1 VEFVSLINRVSVA
14 SKALAIMYFF
24 IVVDDDSFL
33 MASTVG
39 HRCTSAILL
48 ICVLF
53 EEQMLGGTLI
63 LSNYQLR
70 LPVRIAL
77 VVHPTIAASAEFVA
91 PRFVAHAHPAHPGS
105 GISSIGIAGALCNYL
120 HIAKFFEAFLAKLD
134 SKT

>member
-1 VEFVSLINRVSVA
+1 
-14 SKALAIMYFF
+14 
-24 IVVDDDSFL
+24 

-77 VVHPTIAASAEFVA
+77 VAHPTIASSAEFVA
-91 PRFVAHAHPAHPGS
+91 LDLWLTRIRHSRNQPKGLARN
-105 GISSIGIAGALCNYL
+105 GIAGALCNYL
-120 HIAKFFEAFLAKLD
+120 HIAKFFETFLAKFY